1 MMMGVDCQDLAVT
14 FEDIKLKRA
23 TFLTRDES
31 HLTVMI
37 HRGNFSEK
45 ASRLFSKAML
55 LYRFWK
61 V

>member
-1 MMMGVDCQDLAVT
+1 MMMGVDFQDLAVT

-37 HRGNFSEK
+37 QRGTNSK
-45 ASRLFSKAML
+45 RSSSRFVKLSRCF
-55 LYRFWK
+55 
-61 V
+61 